1 MNISVLGSGGVGKSA
16 VTLRFVREY
25 FVKDWDPTIEDAYRK
40 PVNIDDDSCMLE
52 ILDTA
57 GQDVS
62 YCATHARE
70 SYATGESWLQDFESL
85 RAQWMMDKDG
95 YVFVY
100 SMDSRGSL
108 RVRKFDLLGVCL
120 T

>member
-1 MNISVLGSGGVGKSA
+1 MILYLLGCHQFCVAQGDGQQIMNISVLGSGGVGKSA

-70 SYATGESWLQDFESL
+70 SYATGES
-85 RAQWMMDKDG
+85 
-95 YVFVY
+95 
-100 SMDSRGSL
+100 
-108 RVRKFDLLGVCL
+108 
-120 T
+120 